1 MGGELEPGHLYFGI
15 TFGGL
20 AWMGGEGAEGGEMA
34 TWHLEQKDRRGT
46 WRRGRTRLGE
56 EGSDGKQRR
65 EERRELNATKREIDL
80 AFHSYFK

>member
-1 MGGELEPGHLYFGI
+1 
-15 TFGGL
+15 
-20 AWMGGEGAEGGEMA
+20 MA